1 MGRYDPV
8 NNDLEKKRQEKI
20 ESFRLQ
26 FDADSDDDIT
36 EESGSPEENPQ
47 DFSIDLQSES
57 SPEEQDIFSGD
68 DFSDSELSSYSDDA
82 PPPEVTLNKKELRAA
97 KRHDKKRR
105 RIKAKKNRVI
115 FRTVWF
121 AMIIFVSI
129 MIAQY
134 IMVGVNDMLA
144 VGREE
149 ERTVKVTVPAD
160 ATIDQIADILVSN
173 NIIKNEAFFKL
184 FATFTK
190 STTGFTQGTFQIPTN
205 KDYMALINDL
215 QSEENRTDTVK
226 IQFREGISILEMAQ
240 MLEDNKV
247 CNAQDF
253 LNKCNSDEFDED
265 YEFLR
270 NIKNKSSRYYK
281 LEGYLFPDTY
291 EYYVGEDPVSV
302 IYKFLRNYNS
312 KVYYTKI
319 RFVSGEKK
327 QTIAQRAQ
335 QLGMTVE
342 DALTMASL
350 IQAEAADE
358 DDMYMISSI
367 LHNRLATAENG
378 GMNEN
383 DEGGFLKL
391 QLDSTVFYPYK
402 TQAQV
407 PASIRGT
414 YSSRYNTY
422 KIEGLPAGPIC
433 DPGMKALEAALNP
446 PETEYYYF
454 CHKAAT
460 ADEPA
465 KAYYA
470 VTMEEHLANQEEAGL
485 L

>member
-1 MGRYDPV
+1 M

-26 FDADSDDDIT
+26 FDADSDDNINDIND
-36 EESGSPEENPQ
+36 EAGLPEDAE
-47 DFSIDLQSES
+47 DFSVDLRSVSNSDEA
-57 SPEEQDIFSGD
+57 DIFSGD
-68 DFSDSELSSYSDDA
+68 DYSDSELSSYSDDA
-82 PPPEVTLNKKELRAA
+82 QQPEITLNKKELRAA

-129 MIAQY
+129 MIGQFVMEA
-134 IMVGVNDMLA
+134 INDMLA
-144 VGREE
+144 VSRQE
-149 ERTVKVTVPAD
+149 ERTVEVTVPPN
-160 ATIDQIADILVSN
+160 ATIDQIADILVSH
-173 NIIKNEAFFKL
+173 NIIKNENFFKL
-184 FATFTK
+184 FATVTK

-240 MLEDNKV
+240 MLEENKV
-247 CNAQDF
+247 CNAQEF
-253 LNKCNSDEFDED
+253 LNKCNSDQFDED

-270 NIKNKSSRYYK
+270 NIKNSDSRYYK
-281 LEGYLFPDTY
+281 LDGYLFPDTY
-291 EYYVGEDPVSV
+291 EYYVGENPESV
-302 IYKFLRNYNS
+302 IYKFLRNYNT

-335 QLGMTVE
+335 QLGMTAE
-342 DALTMASL
+342 DALTLASL
-350 IQAEAADE
+350 IQAEAANE

-367 LHNRLATAENG
+367 LHNRLNTAKTG
-378 GMNEN
+378 GMNDN
-383 DEGGFLKL
+383 GEGGFLKL

-407 PASIRGT
+407 PASMRGS
-414 YSSRYNTY
+414 YISRYSTY
-422 KIEGLPAGPIC
+422 KIDGLPAGPIC
-433 DPGMKALEAALNP
+433 EPGLKALEAALNP
-446 PETEYYYF
+446 PETEYFYF

-465 KAYYA
+465 VAYYA
-470 VTMEEHLANQEEAGL
+470 VTNDEHLANQEEAGL